1 MLRSIRRS
9 LALAACASSAF
20 VSSAFAQAPADTL
33 ARIKESRAITLGV
46 REAARPFSYL
56 NEQKQPVGYSVD
68 LCLAAVE
75 EIKRTLKLP
84 ELKVNYKVVSGPER
98 IPKLES
104 GEIDLE
110 CGSTTN
116 TKARQERVAF
126 SYTIFVAGI
135 RVLVPK
141 GTKIE
146 SVKDLD
152 GLTVALSKGT
162 TSEKLFTQLGANE
175 VKMQLT
181 TFASNGEAYQA
192 LKERKVRAFP
202 QDDSLLVGMMSHD
215 NAQAQMDLSSVALSV
230 EPYAIMMRKGDAS
243 LGAVV
248 DRTLARLYAAGE
260 IETLY
265 RKWFA
270 TDRINIQ
277 MGRLTRDS
285 FTRPNKEPG
294 VAMILGYSL

>member
-1 MLRSIRRS
+1 MHRFLLRA
-9 LALAACASSAF
+9 LPLAACASF
-20 VSSAFAQAPADTL
+20 VFAPSAFAQAPADTL
-33 ARIKESRAITLGV
+33 ARIKETRAITLGV
-46 REAARPFSYL
+46 RDAARPFSYL

-75 EIKRTLKLP
+75 DIKRTLKLP
-84 ELKVNYKVVSGPER
+84 ELKVNYRVVSGAER

-116 TKARQERVAF
+116 TKARQEKVAF

-141 GTKIE
+141 GTKID
-146 SVKDLD
+146 SVQDLG
-152 GLTVALSKGT
+152 GLPVALSKGT
-162 TSEKLFTQLGANE
+162 TSEKLFTQLNANE

-192 LKERKVRAFP
+192 LKEGKVRAFP
-202 QDDSLLVGMMSHD
+202 QDDSLLVGLASND
-215 NAQAQMDLSSVALSV
+215 NARDRLDLSSAVLSV
-230 EPYAIMMRKGDAS
+230 EPYAIMMRKGDTA

-248 DRTLARLYAAGE
+248 DRTLSRLYTGGE
-260 IETLY
+260 IDALY
-265 RKWFA
+265 RKWFT

-277 MGRLTRDS
+277 MSRLTRDS
-285 FTRPNKEPG
+285 FARPNKESG
-294 VAMILGYSL
+294 VAMLLGYSL